1 MNAERKFLLA
11 CLIFALVIY
20 AIHTFGL
27 FDLLTDLPHLQT
39 LIRQS
44 GLFGYSLYIL
54 LFIIATLFLLP
65 GSILVI
71 AGGIVFGPLLGTLLS
86 LIAAT
91 LASSCS
97 FLLARWLGRD
107 LLLKY
112 VGHSHTFQAIE
123 KGIARNGIDF
133 LILTRLIPLFPY
145 NIQNYAYG
153 LTTIAFWPYTLISA
167 LTTLP
172 GIVIYTVMAS
182 DLANEGITLRF
193 ILQLCLAGLALFILV
208 QLAKLYARHKHVDL
222 SARAAAHLL
231 TQKMKDRTMS
241 QHYSVSWKKGLAAL
255 CLLAVAGLSGCDQKE
270 NAAAKVEY
278 DGLSNS
284 QPLRVDANNHTV
296 TMLVQI
302 NGRFLTDD
310 TRHGIVFKDGSNGH
324 KSLFM
329 AYATP
334 KAFYE
339 ALKEAGGTPGE
350 NMTMDNKETTHVTG
364 SKLDISVNWQGA
376 AKAYSFDEVI
386 VDSNG
391 KKLDMRFGGNL
402 TAAEEK
408 KTGCLVCLDSCPVGI
423 VSNATYTY
431 GAVEKRGEVK
441 FKGNASVL
449 PADNTLATVTFKITE

>member
-1 MNAERKFLLA
+1 MNAECNFLFA

-20 AIHTFGL
+20 AIHAFGL

-182 DLANEGITLRF
+182 DLANEGITLHF

-222 SARAAAHLL
+222 SASRRSPL
-231 TQKMKDRTMS
+231 T
-241 QHYSVSWKKGLAAL
+241 H
-255 CLLAVAGLSGCDQKE
+255 
-270 NAAAKVEY
+270 
-278 DGLSNS
+278 
-284 QPLRVDANNHTV
+284 
-296 TMLVQI
+296 
-302 NGRFLTDD
+302 
-310 TRHGIVFKDGSNGH
+310 
-324 KSLFM
+324 
-329 AYATP
+329 P
-334 KAFYE
+334 KNE
-339 ALKEAGGTPGE
+339 G
-350 NMTMDNKETTHVTG
+350 
-364 SKLDISVNWQGA
+364 
-376 AKAYSFDEVI
+376 
-386 VDSNG
+386 
-391 KKLDMRFGGNL
+391 
-402 TAAEEK
+402 
-408 KTGCLVCLDSCPVGI
+408 
-423 VSNATYTY
+423 
-431 GAVEKRGEVK
+431 
-441 FKGNASVL
+441 
-449 PADNTLATVTFKITE
+449 

>member
-71 AGGIVFGPLLGTLLS
+71 AGGIVFGPLLGALLS

-153 LTTIAFWPYTLISA
+153 LTTITFWPYTLISA

-222 SARAAAHLL
+222 SASRRSPL
-231 TQKMKDRTMS
+231 T
-241 QHYSVSWKKGLAAL
+241 H
-255 CLLAVAGLSGCDQKE
+255 
-270 NAAAKVEY
+270 
-278 DGLSNS
+278 
-284 QPLRVDANNHTV
+284 
-296 TMLVQI
+296 
-302 NGRFLTDD
+302 
-310 TRHGIVFKDGSNGH
+310 
-324 KSLFM
+324 
-329 AYATP
+329 P
-334 KAFYE
+334 KNE
-339 ALKEAGGTPGE
+339 G
-350 NMTMDNKETTHVTG
+350 
-364 SKLDISVNWQGA
+364 
-376 AKAYSFDEVI
+376 
-386 VDSNG
+386 
-391 KKLDMRFGGNL
+391 
-402 TAAEEK
+402 
-408 KTGCLVCLDSCPVGI
+408 
-423 VSNATYTY
+423 
-431 GAVEKRGEVK
+431 
-441 FKGNASVL
+441 
-449 PADNTLATVTFKITE
+449 

>member
-1 MNAERKFLLA
+1 MNAERKFLFA
-11 CLIFALVIY
+11 CLIFALLIY
-20 AIHTFGL
+20 AIHAFGL

-44 GLFGYSLYIL
+44 GLFGYSFYIL

-153 LTTIAFWPYTLISA
+153 LTTITFWPYTLISA

-193 ILQLCLAGLALFILV
+193 ILQLCLAGMALFILV

-222 SARAAAHLL
+222 SASRRSPL
-231 TQKMKDRTMS
+231 T
-241 QHYSVSWKKGLAAL
+241 H
-255 CLLAVAGLSGCDQKE
+255 
-270 NAAAKVEY
+270 
-278 DGLSNS
+278 
-284 QPLRVDANNHTV
+284 
-296 TMLVQI
+296 
-302 NGRFLTDD
+302 
-310 TRHGIVFKDGSNGH
+310 
-324 KSLFM
+324 
-329 AYATP
+329 P
-334 KAFYE
+334 KNE
-339 ALKEAGGTPGE
+339 G
-350 NMTMDNKETTHVTG
+350 
-364 SKLDISVNWQGA
+364 
-376 AKAYSFDEVI
+376 
-386 VDSNG
+386 
-391 KKLDMRFGGNL
+391 
-402 TAAEEK
+402 
-408 KTGCLVCLDSCPVGI
+408 
-423 VSNATYTY
+423 
-431 GAVEKRGEVK
+431 
-441 FKGNASVL
+441 
-449 PADNTLATVTFKITE
+449 

>member
-1 MNAERKFLLA
+1 MNAERKFLFA

-20 AIHTFGL
+20 AFHAFGL
-27 FDLLTDLPHLQT
+27 FELLTDLPHLLT

-153 LTTIAFWPYTLISA
+153 LTTITFWPYTLISA

-182 DLANEGITLRF
+182 DLANEGHYAALYFTTLSGGPGAVYSRPARQTLRP
-193 ILQLCLAGLALFILV
+193 
-208 QLAKLYARHKHVDL
+208 
-222 SARAAAHLL
+222 
-231 TQKMKDRTMS
+231 TQTCGS
-241 QHYSVSWKKGLAAL
+241 VCFAPQPTYSPKK
-255 CLLAVAGLSGCDQKE
+255 
-270 NAAAKVEY
+270 
-278 DGLSNS
+278 
-284 QPLRVDANNHTV
+284 
-296 TMLVQI
+296 
-302 NGRFLTDD
+302 
-310 TRHGIVFKDGSNGH
+310 
-324 KSLFM
+324 
-329 AYATP
+329 
-334 KAFYE
+334 
-339 ALKEAGGTPGE
+339 
-350 NMTMDNKETTHVTG
+350 
-364 SKLDISVNWQGA
+364 
-376 AKAYSFDEVI
+376 
-386 VDSNG
+386 
-391 KKLDMRFGGNL
+391 
-402 TAAEEK
+402 
-408 KTGCLVCLDSCPVGI
+408 
-423 VSNATYTY
+423 
-431 GAVEKRGEVK
+431 
-441 FKGNASVL
+441 
-449 PADNTLATVTFKITE
+449 

>member
-1 MNAERKFLLA
+1 MNAERNFLFA

-20 AIHTFGL
+20 AIHAFGL

-97 FLLARWLGRD
+97 FLLARWLGGD

-222 SARAAAHLL
+222 SASRRSPL
-231 TQKMKDRTMS
+231 T
-241 QHYSVSWKKGLAAL
+241 H
-255 CLLAVAGLSGCDQKE
+255 
-270 NAAAKVEY
+270 
-278 DGLSNS
+278 
-284 QPLRVDANNHTV
+284 
-296 TMLVQI
+296 
-302 NGRFLTDD
+302 
-310 TRHGIVFKDGSNGH
+310 
-324 KSLFM
+324 
-329 AYATP
+329 P
-334 KAFYE
+334 KNE
-339 ALKEAGGTPGE
+339 G
-350 NMTMDNKETTHVTG
+350 
-364 SKLDISVNWQGA
+364 
-376 AKAYSFDEVI
+376 
-386 VDSNG
+386 
-391 KKLDMRFGGNL
+391 
-402 TAAEEK
+402 
-408 KTGCLVCLDSCPVGI
+408 
-423 VSNATYTY
+423 
-431 GAVEKRGEVK
+431 
-441 FKGNASVL
+441 
-449 PADNTLATVTFKITE
+449 

>member
-1 MNAERKFLLA
+1 MNAERKFLFA
-11 CLIFALVIY
+11 CLIFALLIY
-20 AIHTFGL
+20 AIHAFGL

-112 VGHSHTFQAIE
+112 VGHSHTFKAIE

-153 LTTIAFWPYTLISA
+153 LTTITFWPYTLISA

-193 ILQLCLAGLALFILV
+193 ILQLCLAGIALFILV

-222 SARAAAHLL
+222 SASRRSPL
-231 TQKMKDRTMS
+231 T
-241 QHYSVSWKKGLAAL
+241 H
-255 CLLAVAGLSGCDQKE
+255 
-270 NAAAKVEY
+270 
-278 DGLSNS
+278 
-284 QPLRVDANNHTV
+284 
-296 TMLVQI
+296 
-302 NGRFLTDD
+302 
-310 TRHGIVFKDGSNGH
+310 
-324 KSLFM
+324 
-329 AYATP
+329 P
-334 KAFYE
+334 KNE
-339 ALKEAGGTPGE
+339 G
-350 NMTMDNKETTHVTG
+350 
-364 SKLDISVNWQGA
+364 
-376 AKAYSFDEVI
+376 
-386 VDSNG
+386 
-391 KKLDMRFGGNL
+391 
-402 TAAEEK
+402 
-408 KTGCLVCLDSCPVGI
+408 
-423 VSNATYTY
+423 
-431 GAVEKRGEVK
+431 
-441 FKGNASVL
+441 
-449 PADNTLATVTFKITE
+449 

>member
-20 AIHTFGL
+20 ANHTFGL

-153 LTTIAFWPYTLISA
+153 LTTITFWPYTLISA

-222 SARAAAHLL
+222 SASRRSPL
-231 TQKMKDRTMS
+231 T
-241 QHYSVSWKKGLAAL
+241 H
-255 CLLAVAGLSGCDQKE
+255 
-270 NAAAKVEY
+270 
-278 DGLSNS
+278 
-284 QPLRVDANNHTV
+284 
-296 TMLVQI
+296 
-302 NGRFLTDD
+302 
-310 TRHGIVFKDGSNGH
+310 
-324 KSLFM
+324 
-329 AYATP
+329 P
-334 KAFYE
+334 KNE
-339 ALKEAGGTPGE
+339 G
-350 NMTMDNKETTHVTG
+350 
-364 SKLDISVNWQGA
+364 
-376 AKAYSFDEVI
+376 
-386 VDSNG
+386 
-391 KKLDMRFGGNL
+391 
-402 TAAEEK
+402 
-408 KTGCLVCLDSCPVGI
+408 
-423 VSNATYTY
+423 
-431 GAVEKRGEVK
+431 
-441 FKGNASVL
+441 
-449 PADNTLATVTFKITE
+449 

>member
-20 AIHTFGL
+20 AIHAFGL

-145 NIQNYAYG
+145 NIQNYAPLFPYNIQNYAYG
-153 LTTIAFWPYTLISA
+153 LTTIAFWPWINHNRL
-167 LTTLP
+167 
-172 GIVIYTVMAS
+172 
-182 DLANEGITLRF
+182 
-193 ILQLCLAGLALFILV
+193 LALYPYFGTHDPTRYCY
-208 QLAKLYARHKHVDL
+208 LYRDGK
-222 SARAAAHLL
+222 R
-231 TQKMKDRTMS
+231 S
-241 QHYSVSWKKGLAAL
+241 QYCYL
-255 CLLAVAGLSGCDQKE
+255 
-270 NAAAKVEY
+270 Y
-278 DGLSNS
+278 RDG
-284 QPLRVDANNHTV
+284 
-296 TMLVQI
+296 
-302 NGRFLTDD
+302 
-310 TRHGIVFKDGSNGH
+310 
-324 KSLFM
+324 
-329 AYATP
+329 
-334 KAFYE
+334 
-339 ALKEAGGTPGE
+339 
-350 NMTMDNKETTHVTG
+350 
-364 SKLDISVNWQGA
+364 
-376 AKAYSFDEVI
+376 
-386 VDSNG
+386 
-391 KKLDMRFGGNL
+391 
-402 TAAEEK
+402 
-408 KTGCLVCLDSCPVGI
+408 
-423 VSNATYTY
+423 
-431 GAVEKRGEVK
+431 KR
-441 FKGNASVL
+441 SRQ
-449 PADNTLATVTFKITE
+449 

>member
-20 AIHTFGL
+20 AIHAFGL

-54 LFIIATLFLLP
+54 LFIIATLLLLP

-91 LASSCS
+91 LASSSS

-112 VGHSHTFQAIE
+112 VGHSNTFQAIE

-153 LTTIAFWPYTLISA
+153 LTTITFWPYTLISA

-222 SARAAAHLL
+222 SASRRSPL
-231 TQKMKDRTMS
+231 T
-241 QHYSVSWKKGLAAL
+241 H
-255 CLLAVAGLSGCDQKE
+255 
-270 NAAAKVEY
+270 
-278 DGLSNS
+278 
-284 QPLRVDANNHTV
+284 
-296 TMLVQI
+296 
-302 NGRFLTDD
+302 
-310 TRHGIVFKDGSNGH
+310 
-324 KSLFM
+324 
-329 AYATP
+329 P
-334 KAFYE
+334 KNE
-339 ALKEAGGTPGE
+339 G
-350 NMTMDNKETTHVTG
+350 
-364 SKLDISVNWQGA
+364 
-376 AKAYSFDEVI
+376 
-386 VDSNG
+386 
-391 KKLDMRFGGNL
+391 
-402 TAAEEK
+402 
-408 KTGCLVCLDSCPVGI
+408 
-423 VSNATYTY
+423 
-431 GAVEKRGEVK
+431 
-441 FKGNASVL
+441 
-449 PADNTLATVTFKITE
+449 

>member
-1 MNAERKFLLA
+1 MNAERKFLFA

-20 AIHTFGL
+20 AFHAFGL
-27 FDLLTDLPHLQT
+27 FELLTDLPHLLT

-153 LTTIAFWPYTLISA
+153 LTTITFWPYTLISA

-222 SARAAAHLL
+222 SASRRSPL
-231 TQKMKDRTMS
+231 THPKMKDRTML
-241 QHYSVSWKKGLAAL
+241 QHYSASWKKDWLHSAYWLLLGLAA
-255 CLLAVAGLSGCDQKE
+255 AIKKRMRRQKW
-270 NAAAKVEY
+270 NTT
-278 DGLSNS
+278 NF
-284 QPLRVDANNHTV
+284 RTANRCV
-296 TMLVQI
+296 SML
-302 NGRFLTDD
+302 
-310 TRHGIVFKDGSNGH
+310 
-324 KSLFM
+324 
-329 AYATP
+329 
-334 KAFYE
+334 
-339 ALKEAGGTPGE
+339 
-350 NMTMDNKETTHVTG
+350 
-364 SKLDISVNWQGA
+364 
-376 AKAYSFDEVI
+376 
-386 VDSNG
+386 
-391 KKLDMRFGGNL
+391 
-402 TAAEEK
+402 
-408 KTGCLVCLDSCPVGI
+408 
-423 VSNATYTY
+423 
-431 GAVEKRGEVK
+431 
-441 FKGNASVL
+441 
-449 PADNTLATVTFKITE
+449 ITIR

>member
-1 MNAERKFLLA
+1 MNAERNFLFA

-20 AIHTFGL
+20 AIHAFGL

-97 FLLARWLGRD
+97 FLLARWPGRD

-112 VGHSHTFQAIE
+112 VGHSHTFQATE

-222 SARAAAHLL
+222 SASRRSPL
-231 TQKMKDRTMS
+231 T
-241 QHYSVSWKKGLAAL
+241 H
-255 CLLAVAGLSGCDQKE
+255 
-270 NAAAKVEY
+270 
-278 DGLSNS
+278 
-284 QPLRVDANNHTV
+284 
-296 TMLVQI
+296 
-302 NGRFLTDD
+302 
-310 TRHGIVFKDGSNGH
+310 
-324 KSLFM
+324 
-329 AYATP
+329 P
-334 KAFYE
+334 KNE
-339 ALKEAGGTPGE
+339 G
-350 NMTMDNKETTHVTG
+350 
-364 SKLDISVNWQGA
+364 
-376 AKAYSFDEVI
+376 
-386 VDSNG
+386 
-391 KKLDMRFGGNL
+391 
-402 TAAEEK
+402 
-408 KTGCLVCLDSCPVGI
+408 
-423 VSNATYTY
+423 
-431 GAVEKRGEVK
+431 
-441 FKGNASVL
+441 
-449 PADNTLATVTFKITE
+449 

>member
-20 AIHTFGL
+20 AIHAFGL

-107 LLLKY
+107 LL
-112 VGHSHTFQAIE
+112 AIE

-222 SARAAAHLL
+222 SASRRSPL
-231 TQKMKDRTMS
+231 T
-241 QHYSVSWKKGLAAL
+241 H
-255 CLLAVAGLSGCDQKE
+255 
-270 NAAAKVEY
+270 
-278 DGLSNS
+278 
-284 QPLRVDANNHTV
+284 
-296 TMLVQI
+296 
-302 NGRFLTDD
+302 
-310 TRHGIVFKDGSNGH
+310 
-324 KSLFM
+324 
-329 AYATP
+329 P
-334 KAFYE
+334 KNE
-339 ALKEAGGTPGE
+339 G
-350 NMTMDNKETTHVTG
+350 
-364 SKLDISVNWQGA
+364 
-376 AKAYSFDEVI
+376 
-386 VDSNG
+386 
-391 KKLDMRFGGNL
+391 
-402 TAAEEK
+402 
-408 KTGCLVCLDSCPVGI
+408 
-423 VSNATYTY
+423 
-431 GAVEKRGEVK
+431 
-441 FKGNASVL
+441 
-449 PADNTLATVTFKITE
+449 

>member
-1 MNAERKFLLA
+1 MNAERNFLFA

-20 AIHTFGL
+20 AIHAFGL

-91 LASSCS
+91 LASSSS

-208 QLAKLYARHKHVDL
+208 QLAKLYADTNMWICL
-222 SARAAAHLL
+222 LRAAAHLL

-241 QHYSVSWKKGLAAL
+241 QHYSVSWKKDWLHSAYWLLPGLAA
-255 CLLAVAGLSGCDQKE
+255 AIKKRMRREKWNTTDF
-270 NAAAKVEY
+270 
-278 DGLSNS
+278 
-284 QPLRVDANNHTV
+284 RTAN
-296 TMLVQI
+296 
-302 NGRFLTDD
+302 R
-310 TRHGIVFKDGSNGH
+310 
-324 KSLFM
+324 
-329 AYATP
+329 
-334 KAFYE
+334 
-339 ALKEAGGTPGE
+339 
-350 NMTMDNKETTHVTG
+350 
-364 SKLDISVNWQGA
+364 
-376 AKAYSFDEVI
+376 
-386 VDSNG
+386 
-391 KKLDMRFGGNL
+391 
-402 TAAEEK
+402 
-408 KTGCLVCLDSCPVGI
+408 C
-423 VSNATYTY
+423 
-431 GAVEKRGEVK
+431 
-441 FKGNASVL
+441 ASM
-449 PADNTLATVTFKITE
+449 PITIR

>member
-1 MNAERKFLLA
+1 MNAERNFLFA

-20 AIHTFGL
+20 AIHAFGL

-54 LFIIATLFLLP
+54 LFIIATLFLF
-65 GSILVI
+65 

-91 LASSCS
+91 LASSSS

-222 SARAAAHLL
+222 SASRRSPL
-231 TQKMKDRTMS
+231 T
-241 QHYSVSWKKGLAAL
+241 H
-255 CLLAVAGLSGCDQKE
+255 
-270 NAAAKVEY
+270 
-278 DGLSNS
+278 
-284 QPLRVDANNHTV
+284 
-296 TMLVQI
+296 
-302 NGRFLTDD
+302 
-310 TRHGIVFKDGSNGH
+310 
-324 KSLFM
+324 
-329 AYATP
+329 P
-334 KAFYE
+334 KNE
-339 ALKEAGGTPGE
+339 G
-350 NMTMDNKETTHVTG
+350 
-364 SKLDISVNWQGA
+364 
-376 AKAYSFDEVI
+376 
-386 VDSNG
+386 
-391 KKLDMRFGGNL
+391 
-402 TAAEEK
+402 
-408 KTGCLVCLDSCPVGI
+408 
-423 VSNATYTY
+423 
-431 GAVEKRGEVK
+431 
-441 FKGNASVL
+441 
-449 PADNTLATVTFKITE
+449 

>member
-153 LTTIAFWPYTLISA
+153 LTTITFWPYTLISA

-329 AYATP
+329 GYATP

>member
-1 MNAERKFLLA
+1 
-11 CLIFALVIY
+11 
-20 AIHTFGL
+20 
-27 FDLLTDLPHLQT
+27 
-39 LIRQS
+39 
-44 GLFGYSLYIL
+44 
-54 LFIIATLFLLP
+54 
-65 GSILVI
+65 
-71 AGGIVFGPLLGTLLS
+71 
-86 LIAAT
+86 
-91 LASSCS
+91 
-97 FLLARWLGRD
+97 
-107 LLLKY
+107 
-112 VGHSHTFQAIE
+112 
-123 KGIARNGIDF
+123 
-133 LILTRLIPLFPY
+133 
-145 NIQNYAYG
+145 
-153 LTTIAFWPYTLISA
+153 
-167 LTTLP
+167 
-172 GIVIYTVMAS
+172 
-182 DLANEGITLRF
+182 
-193 ILQLCLAGLALFILV
+193 
-208 QLAKLYARHKHVDL
+208 
-222 SARAAAHLL
+222 
-231 TQKMKDRTMS
+231 MS

-270 NAAAKVEY
+270 NAAGKVEY

-302 NGRFLTDD
+302 NGRFLTDV

-350 NMTMDNKETTHVTG
+350 NMTMDNKETTLVTG

-423 VSNATYTY
+423 VSNATYTC

>member
-1 MNAERKFLLA
+1 MNAERKFLFA

-20 AIHTFGL
+20 AIHAFGL

-44 GLFGYSLYIL
+44 GFFVYSLYIL
-54 LFIIATLFLLP
+54 LFIIATLLLLP

-112 VGHSHTFQAIE
+112 VGHSNTFQAIE

-222 SARAAAHLL
+222 SASRRSPL
-231 TQKMKDRTMS
+231 T
-241 QHYSVSWKKGLAAL
+241 H
-255 CLLAVAGLSGCDQKE
+255 
-270 NAAAKVEY
+270 
-278 DGLSNS
+278 
-284 QPLRVDANNHTV
+284 
-296 TMLVQI
+296 
-302 NGRFLTDD
+302 
-310 TRHGIVFKDGSNGH
+310 
-324 KSLFM
+324 
-329 AYATP
+329 P
-334 KAFYE
+334 KNE
-339 ALKEAGGTPGE
+339 G
-350 NMTMDNKETTHVTG
+350 
-364 SKLDISVNWQGA
+364 
-376 AKAYSFDEVI
+376 
-386 VDSNG
+386 
-391 KKLDMRFGGNL
+391 
-402 TAAEEK
+402 
-408 KTGCLVCLDSCPVGI
+408 
-423 VSNATYTY
+423 
-431 GAVEKRGEVK
+431 
-441 FKGNASVL
+441 
-449 PADNTLATVTFKITE
+449 

>member
-20 AIHTFGL
+20 AIHAFGL
-27 FDLLTDLPHLQT
+27 FDLLSDLPHLQT

-91 LASSCS
+91 LASSSS

-153 LTTIAFWPYTLISA
+153 LTTITFWPYTLISA

-222 SARAAAHLL
+222 SASRRSPL
-231 TQKMKDRTMS
+231 T
-241 QHYSVSWKKGLAAL
+241 H
-255 CLLAVAGLSGCDQKE
+255 
-270 NAAAKVEY
+270 
-278 DGLSNS
+278 
-284 QPLRVDANNHTV
+284 
-296 TMLVQI
+296 
-302 NGRFLTDD
+302 
-310 TRHGIVFKDGSNGH
+310 
-324 KSLFM
+324 
-329 AYATP
+329 P
-334 KAFYE
+334 KNE
-339 ALKEAGGTPGE
+339 G
-350 NMTMDNKETTHVTG
+350 
-364 SKLDISVNWQGA
+364 
-376 AKAYSFDEVI
+376 
-386 VDSNG
+386 
-391 KKLDMRFGGNL
+391 
-402 TAAEEK
+402 
-408 KTGCLVCLDSCPVGI
+408 
-423 VSNATYTY
+423 
-431 GAVEKRGEVK
+431 
-441 FKGNASVL
+441 
-449 PADNTLATVTFKITE
+449 

>member
-1 MNAERKFLLA
+1 MNAERKFLFA
-11 CLIFALVIY
+11 CLIFALLIY
-20 AIHTFGL
+20 AIHAFGL

-112 VGHSHTFQAIE
+112 VGHSHTFKAIE

-153 LTTIAFWPYTLISA
+153 LTTITFWPYTLISA

-222 SARAAAHLL
+222 SASRRSPL
-231 TQKMKDRTMS
+231 T
-241 QHYSVSWKKGLAAL
+241 H
-255 CLLAVAGLSGCDQKE
+255 
-270 NAAAKVEY
+270 
-278 DGLSNS
+278 
-284 QPLRVDANNHTV
+284 
-296 TMLVQI
+296 
-302 NGRFLTDD
+302 
-310 TRHGIVFKDGSNGH
+310 
-324 KSLFM
+324 
-329 AYATP
+329 P
-334 KAFYE
+334 KNE
-339 ALKEAGGTPGE
+339 G
-350 NMTMDNKETTHVTG
+350 
-364 SKLDISVNWQGA
+364 
-376 AKAYSFDEVI
+376 
-386 VDSNG
+386 
-391 KKLDMRFGGNL
+391 
-402 TAAEEK
+402 
-408 KTGCLVCLDSCPVGI
+408 
-423 VSNATYTY
+423 
-431 GAVEKRGEVK
+431 
-441 FKGNASVL
+441 
-449 PADNTLATVTFKITE
+449 

>member
-20 AIHTFGL
+20 AIHAFGL

-97 FLLARWLGRD
+97 FLLTRWLGRD

-222 SARAAAHLL
+222 SASR
-231 TQKMKDRTMS
+231 RS
-241 QHYSVSWKKGLAAL
+241 P
-255 CLLAVAGLSGCDQKE
+255 LS
-270 NAAAKVEY
+270 
-278 DGLSNS
+278 
-284 QPLRVDANNHTV
+284 H
-296 TMLVQI
+296 
-302 NGRFLTDD
+302 
-310 TRHGIVFKDGSNGH
+310 
-324 KSLFM
+324 
-329 AYATP
+329 P
-334 KAFYE
+334 KNE
-339 ALKEAGGTPGE
+339 G
-350 NMTMDNKETTHVTG
+350 
-364 SKLDISVNWQGA
+364 
-376 AKAYSFDEVI
+376 
-386 VDSNG
+386 
-391 KKLDMRFGGNL
+391 
-402 TAAEEK
+402 
-408 KTGCLVCLDSCPVGI
+408 
-423 VSNATYTY
+423 
-431 GAVEKRGEVK
+431 
-441 FKGNASVL
+441 
-449 PADNTLATVTFKITE
+449 

>member
-1 MNAERKFLLA
+1 
-11 CLIFALVIY
+11 
-20 AIHTFGL
+20 
-27 FDLLTDLPHLQT
+27 
-39 LIRQS
+39 
-44 GLFGYSLYIL
+44 
-54 LFIIATLFLLP
+54 
-65 GSILVI
+65 
-71 AGGIVFGPLLGTLLS
+71 
-86 LIAAT
+86 
-91 LASSCS
+91 
-97 FLLARWLGRD
+97 
-107 LLLKY
+107 
-112 VGHSHTFQAIE
+112 
-123 KGIARNGIDF
+123 
-133 LILTRLIPLFPY
+133 
-145 NIQNYAYG
+145 
-153 LTTIAFWPYTLISA
+153 
-167 LTTLP
+167 
-172 GIVIYTVMAS
+172 
-182 DLANEGITLRF
+182 
-193 ILQLCLAGLALFILV
+193 
-208 QLAKLYARHKHVDL
+208 
-222 SARAAAHLL
+222 
-231 TQKMKDRTMS
+231 MS

-310 TRHGIVFKDGSNGH
+310 TRHGIVFKDGSNEH

-329 AYATP
+329 AYAPP

-431 GAVEKRGEVK
+431 GAVEKHGEVK

>member
-20 AIHTFGL
+20 AIHAFGL

-54 LFIIATLFLLP
+54 LFIIATLLLLP

-153 LTTIAFWPYTLISA
+153 LTTITFWPYTLISA

-222 SARAAAHLL
+222 SASRRSPL
-231 TQKMKDRTMS
+231 T
-241 QHYSVSWKKGLAAL
+241 H
-255 CLLAVAGLSGCDQKE
+255 
-270 NAAAKVEY
+270 
-278 DGLSNS
+278 
-284 QPLRVDANNHTV
+284 
-296 TMLVQI
+296 
-302 NGRFLTDD
+302 
-310 TRHGIVFKDGSNGH
+310 
-324 KSLFM
+324 
-329 AYATP
+329 P
-334 KAFYE
+334 KNE
-339 ALKEAGGTPGE
+339 G
-350 NMTMDNKETTHVTG
+350 
-364 SKLDISVNWQGA
+364 
-376 AKAYSFDEVI
+376 
-386 VDSNG
+386 
-391 KKLDMRFGGNL
+391 
-402 TAAEEK
+402 
-408 KTGCLVCLDSCPVGI
+408 
-423 VSNATYTY
+423 
-431 GAVEKRGEVK
+431 
-441 FKGNASVL
+441 
-449 PADNTLATVTFKITE
+449 

>member
-1 MNAERKFLLA
+1 MNAERKFLFA
-11 CLIFALVIY
+11 CLIFALLIY
-20 AIHTFGL
+20 AIHAFGL
-27 FDLLTDLPHLQT
+27 FELLTDLPHLQT

-112 VGHSHTFQAIE
+112 VGHSHTFKAIE
-123 KGIARNGIDF
+123 KGIARNGINF

-153 LTTIAFWPYTLISA
+153 LTTITFWPYTLISA

-222 SARAAAHLL
+222 SASRRSPL
-231 TQKMKDRTMS
+231 T
-241 QHYSVSWKKGLAAL
+241 H
-255 CLLAVAGLSGCDQKE
+255 
-270 NAAAKVEY
+270 
-278 DGLSNS
+278 
-284 QPLRVDANNHTV
+284 
-296 TMLVQI
+296 
-302 NGRFLTDD
+302 
-310 TRHGIVFKDGSNGH
+310 
-324 KSLFM
+324 
-329 AYATP
+329 P
-334 KAFYE
+334 KNE
-339 ALKEAGGTPGE
+339 G
-350 NMTMDNKETTHVTG
+350 
-364 SKLDISVNWQGA
+364 
-376 AKAYSFDEVI
+376 
-386 VDSNG
+386 
-391 KKLDMRFGGNL
+391 
-402 TAAEEK
+402 
-408 KTGCLVCLDSCPVGI
+408 
-423 VSNATYTY
+423 
-431 GAVEKRGEVK
+431 
-441 FKGNASVL
+441 
-449 PADNTLATVTFKITE
+449 